1 VAQHR
6 ASELGEEALDPDL
19 VLMCTNTM
27 YLMADAVAEAIN
39 IPLFHI
45 ADPTGNKS
53 KQRVSKALAHSGQ
66 HSRWSKTFIRDA

>member
-1 VAQHR
+1 
-6 ASELGEEALDPDL
+6 
-19 VLMCTNTM
+19 M

-53 KQRVSKALAHSGQ
+53 ELRVSKALAYSGQ
-66 HSRWSKTFIRDA
+66 HSR